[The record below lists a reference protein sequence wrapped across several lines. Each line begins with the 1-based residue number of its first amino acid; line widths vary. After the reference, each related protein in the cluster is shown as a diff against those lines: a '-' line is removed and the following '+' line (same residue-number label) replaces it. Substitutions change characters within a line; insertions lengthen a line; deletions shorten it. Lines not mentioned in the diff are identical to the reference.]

1 MRAGE
6 SRALMMGLEQ
16 DNQLP
21 PGILQA
27 VGEEMTGYRA
37 DNPLLPAHVARDPDR
52 ANEHQQMA
60 ARMGEKLAEFGGV
73 VPLAIDAYY
82 RGDKATRA
90 SLQGAGFPAEASER
104 VYKTLARAPKYG
116 GQDWSAGQGAEALA
130 QVMGKPA
137 RDYSGLAN
145 APIPK
150 PIAKPRLQQR
160 QDGRWTTGDTFF
172 DAMMYIESGNRSH
185 DAHGNI
191 ITSPTGAKGL
201 YQFTKGT
208 GATYGLVGKGYD
220 RRGDPEANFIGAQ
233 RLAADNAR
241 ALSKAGIPVT
251 PTTLYLAHQQGA
263 GGAVAIWNA
272 AKSGKEVPADIRSNM
287 NHNNGRGKT
296 AAQFIQFVDAKVQDA
311 VNKAR
316 AGGARDGAYMG
327 ANVDVP
333 ELPAFAAHAEAPG
346 EGAERDYGAG
356 LPRGLRNN
364 YAPQEDAGA
373 DVGWGSPHR
382 PDSGAEPPTPT
393 MPGDLTAQLNNPVL
407 GQSAKTAGEQSADQW
422 QDADST
428 QANLTTGIDWLSK
441 LDDAF
446 RAEPEQAAPVTLQN
460 IIAGMV
466 ARATGANRT

>member
-27 VGEEMTGYRA
+27 VGEEMTGYRT

-150 PIAKPRLQQR
+150 PIAKPQLQQR

-241 ALSKAGIPVT
+241 ALAKAGIPVT

-272 AKSGKEVPADIRSNM
+272 AKSGKEVPADVRSNM

-333 ELPAFAAHAEAPG
+333 ELPAESA
-346 EGAERDYGAG
+346 
-356 LPRGLRNN
+356 
-364 YAPQEDAGA
+364 
-373 DVGWGSPHR
+373 VGWGSPHR
-382 PDSGAEPPTPT
+382 PDSEGSLLDYDVGAVGDSVTARTTDDQPEHAARPT
-393 MPGDLTAQLNNPVL
+393 MPGDLAAQLNNPVL
-407 GQSAKTAGEQSADQW
+407 GQSAQTAGEQSADQW

-428 QANLTTGIDWLSK
+428 QANLTTGIDWLAK

-446 RAEPEQAAPVTLQN
+446 RTEPEQAAPVTLQN

>member
-1 MRAGE
+1 
-6 SRALMMGLEQ
+6 
-16 DNQLP
+16 
-21 PGILQA
+21 
-27 VGEEMTGYRA
+27 
-37 DNPLLPAHVARDPDR
+37 
-52 ANEHQQMA
+52 
-60 ARMGEKLAEFGGV
+60 
-73 VPLAIDAYY
+73 
-82 RGDKATRA
+82 
-90 SLQGAGFPAEASER
+90 
-104 VYKTLARAPKYG
+104 
-116 GQDWSAGQGAEALA
+116 
-130 QVMGKPA
+130 MGKPA

-150 PIAKPRLQQR
+150 PIAKPQLQQR

-208 GATYGLVGKGYD
+208 GATYGLVGKGFD

-241 ALSKAGIPVT
+241 ALNKAGIPVT

-272 AKSGKEVPADIRSNM
+272 AKSGREVPADIRSNM

-296 AAQFIQFVDAKVQDA
+296 AAQFIQFVDGKVQDA

-333 ELPAFAAHAEAPG
+333 ELPAFAANAEAPG
-346 EGAERDYGAG
+346 EGVERDYGAG
-356 LPRGLRNN
+356 LPRGLRNS
-364 YAPQEDAGA
+364 YAPQED
-373 DVGWGSPHR
+373 VGWGLPHR
-382 PDSGAEPPTPT
+382 PDSEGSLLDYDVGAVSGSVTARTTDDQPEHAARPT

-407 GQSAKTAGEQSADQW
+407 GQSAQTAGEQSADQW
-422 QDADST
+422 QEADSGA
-428 QANLTTGIDWLSK
+428 QANTTTGIDWLAK

-446 RAEPEQAAPVTLQN
+446 RTEPEQAAPVTLQN

>member
-27 VGEEMTGYRA
+27 VGEEMTGYRT

-90 SLQGAGFPAEASER
+90 SLQGAGFPADATER

-150 PIAKPRLQQR
+150 PIAKPQLQQR

-208 GATYGLVGKGYD
+208 GATYGLVGKGFD

-241 ALSKAGIPVT
+241 ALAKAGIPVT

-333 ELPAFAAHAEAPG
+333 ELPAESA
-346 EGAERDYGAG
+346 
-356 LPRGLRNN
+356 
-364 YAPQEDAGA
+364 
-373 DVGWGSPHR
+373 VGWGSPHR
-382 PDSGAEPPTPT
+382 PDSEGSLLDYDVGA
-393 MPGDLTAQLNNPVL
+393 
-407 GQSAKTAGEQSADQW
+407 
-422 QDADST
+422 
-428 QANLTTGIDWLSK
+428 
-441 LDDAF
+441 
-446 RAEPEQAAPVTLQN
+446 
-460 IIAGMV
+460 
-466 ARATGANRT
+466 

>member
-16 DNQLP
+16 DNNLP

-27 VGEEMTGYRA
+27 VGEEMTGYRT

-150 PIAKPRLQQR
+150 PIAKPQLQQR

-241 ALSKAGIPVT
+241 ALAKAGIPVT

-272 AKSGKEVPADIRSNM
+272 AKSGKEVPADVRSNM

-296 AAQFIQFVDAKVQDA
+296 AAQFIQFVDGKVQDA

-333 ELPAFAAHAEAPG
+333 ELPAFAANAEAPG
-346 EGAERDYGAG
+346 EGVERDYGAG
-356 LPRGLRNN
+356 LPRGLRNS
-364 YAPQEDAGA
+364 YEPDDDAGA
-373 DVGWGSPHR
+373 ARTTGDQPEHAAR
-382 PDSGAEPPTPT
+382 PT
-393 MPGDLTAQLNNPVL
+393 MPGDLAAQLNNPVL
-407 GQSAKTAGEQSADQW
+407 GQSAQTVDGQSTDQW
-422 QDADST
+422 QDAEST
-428 QANLTTGIDWLSK
+428 QANLTTGIDWLAK

-446 RAEPEQAAPVTLQN
+446 RTEPEQAAPVTLQN

>member
-150 PIAKPRLQQR
+150 PIAKPQLQQR

-241 ALSKAGIPVT
+241 ALAKAGIPVT

-333 ELPAFAAHAEAPG
+333 ELPAESA
-346 EGAERDYGAG
+346 
-356 LPRGLRNN
+356 
-364 YAPQEDAGA
+364 
-373 DVGWGSPHR
+373 VGWGSPHR
-382 PDSGAEPPTPT
+382 PDSEGSLLDYDVGAVSDSVTARTTDDQPEHAARPT

-428 QANLTTGIDWLSK
+428 QANLTTGIDWLAK

-446 RAEPEQAAPVTLQN
+446 RTEPEQAAPVTLQN

>member
-6 SRALMMGLEQ
+6 SRTLMMGLEQ

-27 VGEEMTGYRA
+27 VGEEMTGYRT

-60 ARMGEKLAEFGGV
+60 TRMGEKLAEFGGV

-90 SLQGAGFPAEASER
+90 SLQGAGFPADATER

-150 PIAKPRLQQR
+150 PIAKPQLQQR

-296 AAQFIQFVDAKVQDA
+296 AAQFIQFVDGKVQDA

-333 ELPAFAAHAEAPG
+333 ELPAGSA
-346 EGAERDYGAG
+346 
-356 LPRGLRNN
+356 
-364 YAPQEDAGA
+364 
-373 DVGWGSPHR
+373 VGWGSPHR
-382 PDSGAEPPTPT
+382 PDSEGSLLDYDVGAVSDSVTARTTDDQPEHAARPT
-393 MPGDLTAQLNNPVL
+393 MPGDLAAQLNNPVL
-407 GQSAKTAGEQSADQW
+407 GQSAKTVDGQSADQW
-422 QDADST
+422 QEADSGA
-428 QANLTTGIDWLSK
+428 QANLTTGIDWLAK

-446 RAEPEQAAPVTLQN
+446 RTEPEQAAPVTLQN